1 MSEGVWCSTPEPNY
15 GEEPLVAP
23 VRQLEALGRTA
34 CRDHG
39 TIADGIHHGFDSVSE
54 SSATGRSPMSLQR
67 WTTTVQPKYCKR
79 VKFAFT
85 RWRRRSVT
93 IAILPIV
100 FPVCLITCGPA
111 DAIDLAANHDSLAN
125 ATHCPAHPDSND
137 SQDSQLPDRAPS
149 CERTHFGVRVTP
161 SSKYLSDSDNLQLV
175 VPHLTLVQLAVVAF
189 PHSSTLPIQVS
200 HSSISPAAKTL
211 RL

>member
-1 MSEGVWCSTPEPNY
+1 MRGWGVTRVNDPASVKLNYSE
-15 GEEPLVAP
+15 
-23 VRQLEALGRTA
+23 RMK
-34 CRDHG
+34 
-39 TIADGIHHGFDSVSE
+39 FDV
-54 SSATGRSPMSLQR
+54 TRSRRL
-67 WTTTVQPKYCKR
+67 R
-79 VKFAFT
+79 VT
-85 RWRRRSVT
+85 L
-93 IAILPIV
+93 AILLIV
-100 FPVCLITCGPA
+100 IPVCLITCGPA

-149 CERTHFGVRVTP
+149 CKRTHFSVRVTP

-189 PHSSTLPIQVS
+189 PHSSTLPIQVI
-200 HSSISPAAKTL
+200 HSPIPPAAKAL